1 MSKEKKSQNSYTFSC
16 DKIYTK
22 YGKIVTMVVR
32 NIFFEKLNF
41 RTNCEVSAVSIRLFL
56 CPFSESPS

>member
-32 NIFFEKLNF
+32 TFKFI
-41 RTNCEVSAVSIRLFL
+41 
-56 CPFSESPS
+56 